1 MAAEK
6 QTNKTQAEATLPEAP
21 ATDGG
26 KSDTLSPIIAL
37 CASAGGIEALQ
48 EFFCHMPGDS
58 GLVFVVAVHLGAGQ
72 PTSLPDLLQQKTL
85 MPVSLIEDGVKVA
98 ANCVYV
104 IPPDQEVGL
113 LHGTFQLLQPVALPD
128 HPLVMDTFLQALADE
143 QGARAI
149 CIILSGAGTDGTQGL
164 RAIKEKGG
172 LVIVQDPETAQQAG
186 MPRSAINTGLVDY
199 ILPVAHLPD
208 TLLDYVQRA
217 AYRAMVAAAEV
228 APLPA
233 DGLSKIFMLLRAQT
247 GHDFSRYK
255 QTSLNRRVGRR
266 LAVTGI
272 ENVATYVNYLRHYPD
287 EVNRLFKELLVS
299 VTHFFRDP
307 EAFAVLQ
314 EKALPDLFTSRPPD
328 QPIRV
333 WVPGCATGEEAYS
346 LAILL
351 HRQKKVLRSGV
362 EIQIFATD
370 LDGEAIDHAR
380 QGVYPASIIQDVTT
394 DDLQR
399 FFLKEDHSYA
409 IRKEIREMVTFAQ
422 RNIAKDPPFSRL
434 DLISCRNLLIY
445 LETDLQKHVLA
456 LFHYALKPDGF
467 LFLGPSESLGDFSS
481 YFITL
486 DRKWRLFQRTEEEFS
501 RWPGVGYF
509 APADVEN
516 QPPGVHQPKPEFNN
530 REFVER
536 TLLAHYDPAAAI
548 VNEMHNI
555 LYSYGPIDRYL
566 KLVPG
571 EMSRNILDLVRPGLE
586 LDLMT
591 AVRHAVNHKETVRR
605 QAVPVKTNGGE
616 QVLDLTVKPI
626 LQPPA
631 QASLF
636 LVIFEPSRSP
646 QAVKAETELLA
657 SGERPVDERDPYVL
671 TLERELSATRQHL
684 QTALEEMQVAYEE
697 LKSKNEEMQS
707 ANEELQSSNEELKTS
722 KEELQSVNEELTSMN
737 LDYHSKNEA
746 LTKANNDLHNLLR
759 ATRIATVFLDSWLH
773 IRGFT
778 PSTTAIINLISS
790 DIGRPLKYTVSNLR
804 YQNLVVDAEQVL
816 DTLAVVEREVQTED
830 GRWYNMRI
838 LPYRTVEN
846 VIDGLVVTFT
856 EVTEQKQTKARLR
869 QALAFSENVVDTVH
883 EALLVLDDELH
894 VVSAN
899 RSFYQKFGVLPAE
912 TEGRLVYELGNRQW
926 DIAELHRLLE
936 EIMPQNT
943 SIEAYEMEH
952 EFAHMGR
959 RLMRL
964 NAHMMPANEDGRW
977 LILLAI
983 DDVTTE

>member
-1 MAAEK
+1 MAEEK
-6 QTNKTQAEATLPEAP
+6 EIKQPQADAP
-21 ATDGG
+21 PPAAAPHGG
-26 KSDTLSPIIAL
+26 KSGKISAIVAL

-48 EFFCHMPGDS
+48 EFFGHMPGDS
-58 GLVFVVAVHLGAGQ
+58 GLAFVVAMHLGAGQ
-72 PTSLPDLLQQKTL
+72 STSLPDLLQQQTL
-85 MPVSLIEDGVKVA
+85 MPVRLIEDGVKVA

-104 IPPDQEVGL
+104 IPPDREAGL
-113 LHGTFQLLQPVALPD
+113 LHGMFQLLQPVALPD
-128 HPLVMDTFLQALADE
+128 QALVIDTFLQALADE

-149 CIILSGAGTDGTQGL
+149 GIILSGAGTDGTQGL

-217 AYRAMVAAAEV
+217 AYRAMVATAEV
-228 APLPA
+228 ASLPTN
-233 DGLSKIFMLLRAQT
+233 GLNKIFMLLRAQT

-266 LAVTGI
+266 LAVTGT
-272 ENVATYVNYLRHYPD
+272 ENVATYVNYLRHHPD

-314 EKALPDLFTSRPPD
+314 EKALPGLFTNRPPD
-328 QPIRV
+328 QPVRV

-351 HRQKKVLRSGV
+351 RQQKIALRSGV

-370 LDGEAIDHAR
+370 LDAEAIKHAR
-380 QGVYPASIIQDVTT
+380 HGVYPASIIQNVAT

-399 FFLKEDHSYA
+399 FFLKEDHSYE
-409 IRKEIREMVTFAQ
+409 IRKEIREIVIFAQ
-422 RNIAKDPPFSRL
+422 HNVTKDPPFARL

-456 LFHYALKPDGF
+456 LFHYALKPGGL

-481 YFITL
+481 YFVTL

-501 RWPGVGYF
+501 RWPGVGLF
-509 APADVEN
+509 APAGVEDR
-516 QPPGVHQPKPEFNN
+516 PPGVYQPKPEFNN
-530 REFVER
+530 REVVER
-536 TLLAHYDPAAAI
+536 TLLAHYDPAAAL

-571 EMSRNILDLVRPGLE
+571 EMSRNILDLARPGLQ

-591 AVRHAVNHKETVRR
+591 AVRHAINHKETARR
-605 QAVPVKTNGGE
+605 QTVAVKTNGGE

-626 LQPPA
+626 LEPPS
-631 QASLF
+631 QAGLF
-636 LVIFEPSRSP
+636 LVIFEPSRAP
-646 QAVKAETELLA
+646 QSLEAEAELLA
-657 SGERPVDERDPYVL
+657 GGERPVDERDAYVL
-671 TLERELSATRQHL
+671 TLEKELSATRQHL
-684 QTALEEMQVAYEE
+684 QTALEEMQTAYEE

-722 KEELQSVNEELTSMN
+722 KEELKSVNEELTSIN

-759 ATRIATVFLDSWLH
+759 ATRIATVFLDSWLR

-778 PSTTAIINLISS
+778 PSATAIINLISS
-790 DIGRPLKYTVSNLR
+790 DVDRPLKHTVSNLR
-804 YQNLVVDAEQVL
+804 YQNLVADAEKVL

-846 VIDGLVVTFT
+846 VIDGLVITFT
-856 EVTEQKQTKARLR
+856 EVTEQKQTEARLR
-869 QALAFSENVVDTVH
+869 RALAFSENVVDTVH
-883 EALLVLDDELH
+883 EALLVLDDELR

-899 RSFYQKFGVLPAE
+899 RSFYQMFRVLPAE
-912 TEGRLVYELGNRQW
+912 TGGRHVYDLGNHQW
-926 DIAELHRLLE
+926 DIAELRRLLE
-936 EIMPQNT
+936 EIVPQNT

-952 EFAHMGR
+952 ESPHIGR

-964 NAHMMPANEDGRW
+964 NARMMPANEESGR

-983 DDVTTE
+983 DVVTAE